1 METLVYWYITTRMS
15 QLLDHYQYIMK
26 SLNKTTEPA
35 TKARGEYVG
44 DLSKLFDI
52 APPEVESKMRKDR
65 LLGKKQCEEYL
76 SFL

>member
-1 METLVYWYITTRMS
+1 METVVYWYITTRVS

-26 SLNKTTEPA
+26 SLNKTTELA
-35 TKARGEYVG
+35 TKARGENVG

-52 APPEVESKMRKDR
+52 APPEVKSKMRKDR
-65 LLGKKQCEEYL
+65 FLGNKECEEYL

>member
-1 METLVYWYITTRMS
+1 
-15 QLLDHYQYIMK
+15 MK
-26 SLNKTTEPA
+26 FLNKTTEPA